1 MRGRS
6 LLIFSSAL
14 CLVMAAGPLS
24 AAEQVYPAAILP
36 FQERGADVK
45 DLGPKVTDL
54 MFANLVVDPQ
64 MYLVDREDLDK
75 VLKELELNLS
85 GLVKP
90 DEATRVGQLTGA
102 KLLVTGSVLQVGSKV
117 YVVAKIIGTETTR
130 VLGASVKG
138 SVNDE
143 LDGLV
148 EELAGEVTKTIADRR
163 DQLVAKPMTREDRL
177 AALAKSL
184 GKGRRPVVKIDVEE
198 RHVGQRTIDPAAE
211 TEIALFASESGFEV
225 IDPDEGGG
233 RKAEVLLTGE
243 GVSEFAT
250 RHGNLISVKA
260 RLEVKAVDV
269 ASGRVLATDRQTT
282 VQVDLT
288 EQLAGKAALQ
298 EAAAEIA
305 VRLLPKI
312 LQPSAETKPRKGKDR

>member
-6 LLIFSSAL
+6 LLILLSVL
-14 CLVMAAGPLS
+14 CLLLAGGRLA
-24 AAEQVYPAAILP
+24 AAEVVYPAAILP

-45 DLGPKVTDL
+45 NFGPKVTDL
-54 MFANLVVDPQ
+54 MFANLVVDPRIS
-64 MYLVDREDLDK
+64 LVDREDLEK

-90 DEATRVGQLTGA
+90 EEAVRVGQLTGA
-102 KLLVTGSVLQVGSKV
+102 KLLVTGSVLQVDSSL

-138 SVNDE
+138 GVNDE
-143 LDGLV
+143 LDELV
-148 EELAGEVTKTIADRR
+148 EKLAGEVSRTIAARCDE
-163 DQLVAKPMTREDRL
+163 LVARPKTHEDRL

-184 GKGRRPVVKIDVEE
+184 GKAKRPVVKIDIKE
-198 RHVGQRTIDPAAE
+198 RHVGQITIDPAAE

-225 IDPDEGGG
+225 IDADKGAG
-233 RKAEVLLTGE
+233 RKAEVLLAGE

-260 RLEVKAVDV
+260 RLELKAVDA
-269 ASGRVLATDRQTT
+269 ASGRVLAIDRQTA
-282 VQVDLT
+282 VQVDLS

-305 VRLLPKI
+305 SRLLPKI
-312 LQPSAETKPRKGKDR
+312 VQPLPEKKPRGRAER